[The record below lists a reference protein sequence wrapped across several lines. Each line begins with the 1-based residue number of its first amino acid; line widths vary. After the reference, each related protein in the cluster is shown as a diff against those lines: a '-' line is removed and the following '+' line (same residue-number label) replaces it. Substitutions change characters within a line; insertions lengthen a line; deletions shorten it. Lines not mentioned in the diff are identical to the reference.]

1 MYASKLLSR
10 IRRDLDTIP
19 EYIARI
25 ERERQEKREGPRG
38 RHSLLGD
45 YNYATYTE
53 ICHRD
58 SIEPDL
64 SIDPGAVKE
73 CEDALG
79 RYLDRNA
86 PGNRD
91 LKRYVTAIS
100 LYLIFIARR
109 PLHPP
114 GVPFSQETRITKS
127 GDSYVC
133 TGKARYRSDPFSL
146 CRFCVCREKKDPG
159 DTLQST

>member
-1 MYASKLLSR
+1 MYASGLLSR
-10 IRRDLDTIP
+10 IRCDLDTIP
-19 EYIARI
+19 EYLARI
-25 ERERQEKREGPRG
+25 ERERQEKREDPRG
-38 RHSLLGD
+38 MLSLIGD

-53 ICHRD
+53 IRRRD
-58 SIEPDL
+58 SPEPDFPV
-64 SIDPGAVKE
+64 DPGAVKE

-86 PGNRD
+86 PGNND

-114 GVPFSQETRITKS
+114 DVAFSPDLRITKS
-127 GDSYVC
+127 GDFFIC
-133 TGKARYRSDPFSL
+133 TGKARYRSDPFSV
-146 CRFCVCREKKDPG
+146 CRFCVCRPKKDG
-159 DTLQST
+159 DTLRSA